1 MNDLDDLIKEQLQA
15 AGSILIVSHIRPDG
29 DAIGSLLALG
39 LALEARGKQ
48 VQMVLSDGLPASFR
62 HLPGSKKIRE
72 TCQAPID
79 LSIVVDCSD
88 LGRVGKSL
96 DACGAPDIVIDHHYT
111 NGAFGKLNLIEDKA
125 PATASVLMDHLPK
138 WGLTITR
145 EVASNLLTGL
155 VTDTLGFRT
164 ISTTAHSLRQAAD
177 LMDLGAELNTLY
189 YQGLV
194 RRSLNA
200 SRYWGAGLSRLQ
212 DQDGLVWTE
221 LTLQDRKASGY
232 SGNDDADLINI
243 VSAIQ
248 EGRIT
253 LILVE
258 QAGGSVK
265 ASWRTQDPGLD
276 VSQVALKFN
285 GGGHRAAAGADIPGD
300 LVDVRQRV
308 LAETSKLLI
317 NP

>member
-1 MNDLDDLIKEQLQA
+1 MNDLDDLIKERLKS
-15 AGSILIVSHIRPDG
+15 AGNILIVSHIRPDG

-48 VQMVLSDGLPASFR
+48 VQMILSDGLPATFR
-62 HLPGSKKIRE
+62 HLPGSEKIKDA
-72 TCQAPID
+72 CQTPPD

-88 LGRVGKSL
+88 LARVGRGL
-96 DACGAPDIVIDHHYT
+96 NACGVPDIVIDHHYT

-138 WGLTITR
+138 WDLPITR
-145 EVASNLLTGL
+145 DVASNLLTGL

-164 ISTTAHSLRQAAD
+164 ISTTPHCLRQAAD

-189 YQGLV
+189 FQGLV

-200 SRYWGAGLSRLQ
+200 SRYWGAGLNQLK

-221 LTLQDRKASGY
+221 LTLEDRKKSGY
-232 SGNDDADLINI
+232 SGNDDADLINV

-248 EGRIT
+248 EGRVT

-258 QAGGSVK
+258 QVGGSVK

-276 VSQVALKFN
+276 VSQVALFFN
-285 GGGHRAAAGADIPGD
+285 GGGHRAAAGADIPGQ
-300 LVDVRQRV
+300 LADVRQRV
-308 LAETSKLLI
+308 LEETAKLLK
-317 NP
+317 NS